1 MNQIK
6 ILYRH
11 TPHPKGE
18 ANLTEQ
24 PVLWPKGL
32 FGTWIRRQKQQIQVF
47 EAIQIEEPQNHCPGT
62 KESEKATI
70 FPHIIC
76 VLPVTGVMYL
86 RGGQC

>member
-6 ILYRH
+6 ILYCH

-47 EAIQIEEPQNHCPGT
+47 
-62 KESEKATI
+62 
-70 FPHIIC
+70 
-76 VLPVTGVMYL
+76 
-86 RGGQC
+86 